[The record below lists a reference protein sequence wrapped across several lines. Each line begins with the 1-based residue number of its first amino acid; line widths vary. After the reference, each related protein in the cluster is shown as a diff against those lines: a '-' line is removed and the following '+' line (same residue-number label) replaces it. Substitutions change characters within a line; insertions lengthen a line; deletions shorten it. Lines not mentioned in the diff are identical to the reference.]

1 MDRKEALKRVGVKRD
16 DRINFVT
23 THSSYLPNVSHI
35 LKKHRNYLQE
45 NGLESY
51 IEEVPR
57 LSLRRGKNIGD
68 LVINAKPKKVDGRSG
83 PCGKGCKLCK
93 VMKET
98 GKVKDKDGKEL
109 LLRGEMDCRTLGAVY
124 GMWCRRCDKVVYVG
138 KTKNRVMDRFNGHRA
153 DLKGMDES
161 KPAHHFKRNGHEE
174 DDMEVI
180 VLEEVSGDDDVY
192 RVARERFWMNRMGTF
207 GEENKKR

>member
-1 MDRKEALKRVGVKRD
+1 MKRQMKEGFKMDRKDALERVGVK
-16 DRINFVT
+16 NVT
-23 THSSYLPNVSHI
+23 THSSYLPNVSQI

-68 LVINAKPKKVDGRSG
+68 LVVNAKPKREGGRSG
-83 PCGKGCKLCK
+83 PSGKGCKLCK

-98 GKVKDKDGKEL
+98 SKVKDKDGKEL

-124 GMWCRRCDKVVYVG
+124 GMWCRKCDKVVYVG
-138 KTKNRVMDRFNGHRA
+138 KTMNRVMDRFNGHRA
-153 DLKGMDES
+153 DLKGTDH
-161 KPAHHFKRNGHEE
+161 PTRQP
-174 DDMEVI
+174 DDMPTPHFDLGIHVDISTLSILLDMQTRHGGERDN
-180 VLEEVSGDDDVY
+180 SK
-192 RVARERFWMNRMGTF
+192 RVRR
-207 GEENKKR
+207 

>member
-1 MDRKEALKRVGVKRD
+1 MVEDKLTSRGYGVNKVKRQMKEGFKMDRKKALERVGVKKD

-23 THSSYLPNVSHI
+23 THSSYLPNVSQI

-68 LVINAKPKKVDGRSG
+68 LVVNAKPKREGGRSG
-83 PCGKGCKLCK
+83 PCGKGCRLCK

-98 GKVKDKDGKEL
+98 SKVKGKDRKEL

-124 GMWCRRCDKVVYVG
+124 GMWCRKCDKVVYVG
-138 KTKNRVMDRFNGHRA
+138 KTMNRVMDRFNGHRA
-153 DLKGMDES
+153 DSKGTDDS
-161 KPAHHFKRNGHEE
+161 KPES
-174 DDMEVI
+174 V
-180 VLEEVSGDDDVY
+180 
-192 RVARERFWMNRMGTF
+192 
-207 GEENKKR
+207 GE